1 MALAKAVHGRLMQRA
16 QPGGKR
22 ALGLDLTAQRH
33 NPREVAHRFVH
44 RLLRAVRDRRA
55 DEDVLRA
62 RPA

>member
-1 MALAKAVHGRLMQRA
+1 MQRA

-22 ALGLDLTAQRH
+22 ALGLDRAAQWH
-33 NPREVAHRFVH
+33 NPREVAHRFVR
-44 RLLRAVRDRRA
+44 RLLCAVCDRRA